1 MALFFTFFAV
11 RLWSFCWRN
20 DEKIQNLRVPYVSFF
35 GRFSI
40 FFTVPFLF
48 FIFFTPAVFPMLS
61 IANGDLHFAFL
72 KSEQVENTLAVFSM
86 LSICSLFKEAK
97 KQSSRAIE
105 NGNFQSFEAK
115 NNEKLTARVLWNKT
129 C

>member
-1 MALFFTFFAV
+1 MKLQNSLF
-11 RLWSFCWRN
+11 L
-20 DEKIQNLRVPYVSFF
+20 
-35 GRFSI
+35 
-40 FFTVPFLF
+40 
-48 FIFFTPAVFPMLS
+48 FFTPAVFPMFS
-61 IANGDLHFAFL
+61 IANGDFHFAFL
-72 KSEQVENTLAVFSM
+72 KSEQVENTVAVFSM

>member
-1 MALFFTFFAV
+1 MERGQFSLISGQFANYCLFFT
-11 RLWSFCWRN
+11 S
-20 DEKIQNLRVPYVSFF
+20 
-35 GRFSI
+35 
-40 FFTVPFLF
+40 
-48 FIFFTPAVFPMLS
+48 AVFPMFS
-61 IANGDLHFAFL
+61 IANGDLHFVFL
-72 KSEQVENTLAVFSM
+72 KSEQVENNLAVFSM
-86 LSICSLFKEAK
+86 LSICSLLKEAK